1 MTISGQAYLLWALL
15 LLTLPLNWLMAAL
28 LAACW
33 HEFCHGLAVVLC
45 GGKILGLHLGW
56 HGAKMETS
64 PLCRRHT
71 LLCSLAGPAGSLLLL
86 IFAPWFPRL
95 ALCGLGQGA
104 FNLLPVYPL
113 DGGRAMVSLF
123 PRWQKRGQRVVM
135 TCLILLALAGA
146 LRGLWSPAIPAVVVL
161 AAIRG
166 KKPCKS
172 SRFRVQ

>member
-15 LLTLPLNWLMAAL
+15 LLTLPLNWLLAAVI
-28 LAACW
+28 AACW
-33 HEFCHGLAVVLC
+33 HEICHSLAVALC
-45 GGKILGLHLGW
+45 GGKILGLHLHW
-56 HGAKMETS
+56 NGAEIETS

-86 IFAPWFPRL
+86 LLAPWFPRL

-123 PRWQKRGQRVVM
+123 PGWQKGGQRVVM
-135 TCLILLALAGA
+135 PCLILLALAGS
-146 LRGLWSPAIPAVVVL
+146 LQGLWSPVIPGAVIL
-161 AAIRG
+161 AGIRG

-172 SRFRVQ
+172 RRFRVQ